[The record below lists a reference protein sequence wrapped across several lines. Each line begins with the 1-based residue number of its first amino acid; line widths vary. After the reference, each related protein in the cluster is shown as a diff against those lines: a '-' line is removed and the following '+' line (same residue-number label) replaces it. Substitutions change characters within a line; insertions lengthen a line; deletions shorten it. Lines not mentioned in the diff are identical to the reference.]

1 MAVLILGCCLIFLA
15 IVVSGI
21 GFKKESSGVGLHD
34 EWTET
39 PKNTIKATRRK
50 NLVTGFLISLI
61 VAYIVTGQI
70 ILTIIAGLIGS
81 FVVANWINTSVIK
94 KKRTIYDEQY
104 TQVLNTII
112 SSLQGGANP
121 YQALEEAAISLKN
134 PARDIFIEIIRKNRT
149 GTNYAEA
156 IEIAAYETNWHDL
169 HQLEMAFRL
178 YDRTGSNLVQVC
190 NHLLKSAYDRRA
202 DNKYVAATTAS
213 IRTTTIVLSILPFV
227 IMAFMRFA
235 APEFAYPLFNTT
247 GGIIVLSIIVI
258 LIAIGNKIAKK
269 MTDDLVG
276 E

>member
-1 MAVLILGCCLIFLA
+1 MLIIGCSLVFLA
-15 IVVSGI
+15 IVFLGI
-21 GFKKESSGVGLHD
+21 SLNKSSSGVALHD

-39 PKNTIKATRRK
+39 PKNALKSTRRK
-50 NLVTGFLISLI
+50 NLITGFLISFV
-61 VAYIVTGQI
+61 VAYIVAGQI
-70 ILTIIAGLIGS
+70 ALTVVAGLIGS

-94 KKRTIYDEQY
+94 KKRAIYDEQY

-156 IEIAAYETNWHDL
+156 IRIATEETGWDDL

-178 YDRTGSNLVQVC
+178 YDRTGSNLVEVC
-190 NHLLKSAYDRRA
+190 SHLLKSAYDRRA
-202 DNKYVAATTAS
+202 DNKYVSGTTSS
-213 IRTTTIVLSILPFV
+213 IRTTTIVLSALPFV
-227 IMAFMRFA
+227 IMAFMRFM
-235 APEFAYPLFNTT
+235 APEFAYPLFHTT
-247 GGIIVLSIIVI
+247 GGIIVLCVIVTMV
-258 LIAIGNKIAKK
+258 AIGNKIAKK
-269 MTDDLVG
+269 MMNDLIG